1 MTWMLTTQTLAT
13 RLACT
18 SPTCRTL
25 FGPDRARGTT
35 VYLADGGRCDML
47 PALLSENVCS
57 LLGGCERL
65 AVSCVWTLDARFRPV
80 NRTKGGRKPD
90 ENPWFGRT
98 VIRSDHQLNYY
109 QAQAILDGKPP
120 PTDADDLRDDRETRR
135 VRADLA
141 VLAAFAARRNASR
154 CVYFFIFV
162 LAIRMTSIA
171 FCSQVRA
178 RRRGTG
184 VRGASLRDVER
195 RSSS

>member
-1 MTWMLTTQTLAT
+1 M
-13 RLACT
+13 
-18 SPTCRTL
+18 
-25 FGPDRARGTT
+25 
-35 VYLADGGRCDML
+35 YLADGGRCDML

-90 ENPWFGRT
+90 ENPWFGQT

-120 PTDADDLRDDRETRR
+120 PTEADDLRDDRETRR

-141 VLAAFAARRNASR
+141 VLAAFAARRNALR
-154 CVYFFIFV
+154 CVYFFYFRIGDSYDIHRV
-162 LAIRMTSIA
+162 LFTGASAAPWNWRPRSFA
-171 FCSQVRA
+171 S
-178 RRRGTG
+178 RRRATEFLGTC
-184 VRGASLRDVER
+184 
-195 RSSS
+195 